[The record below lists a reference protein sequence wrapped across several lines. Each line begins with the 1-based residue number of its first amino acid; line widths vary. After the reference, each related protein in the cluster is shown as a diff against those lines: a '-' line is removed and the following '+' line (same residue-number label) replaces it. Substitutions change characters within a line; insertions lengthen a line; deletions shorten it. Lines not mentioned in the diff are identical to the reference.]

1 MGRWPVTL
9 RVLRATYPARNGSSL
24 TVLDRTRLFETEMA
38 RLGPCFR
45 SPLGVSWNDGG
56 AAAQKEAKGRLL
68 FPGFRRLRGVVVT
81 FKVTG
86 GERGG
91 WAVLQVS
98 GEMDLVTSPVLRQR
112 VHDAV
117 ADGRRS
123 LVLDL
128 SGVVFC
134 DSSGVGVLIAT
145 RRLIRSCRGRLRLIL
160 PADGFAMDNG
170 RAGVDGSGQG
180 AHVNRVLGAL
190 GVRRL
195 FDVYPDVASAS
206 DDVSD
211 AEEKAGP
218 LSA

>member
-1 MGRWPVTL
+1 
-9 RVLRATYPARNGSSL
+9 
-24 TVLDRTRLFETEMA
+24 MA
-38 RLGPCFR
+38 
-45 SPLGVSWNDGG
+45 
-56 AAAQKEAKGRLL
+56 
-68 FPGFRRLRGVVVT
+68 VT
-81 FKVTG
+81 FKVTD
-86 GERGG
+86 GEHGG

-160 PADGFAMDNG
+160 PVEGADGGTDRTG
-170 RAGVDGSGQG
+170 RGQG

-195 FDVYPDVASAS
+195 FDVHPDVESAVDS
-206 DDVSD
+206 APDDD
-211 AEEKAGP
+211 EEAGP